1 MQVAVVD
8 DADADARSLIQYLE
22 QFSQDTAVALDVRR
36 FDGAGEFFAAK
47 TSEFSLVIL
56 DIDMPG
62 MNGVECA
69 HVIRETDP
77 DVVIMFVTNLPQYA
91 LAGYEV
97 EAVDYVIKP
106 LTYSEFSLKMKKALR
121 YVSQNREKSVVLKTR
136 EGVVTLSVW
145 EIMYVE
151 STRHYLDYHTKSQ
164 VIRVRA
170 TMSGAEAELAGS
182 HFARCNSG
190 YLVNLRYVERICGDE
205 LHVGGDVLKISRG
218 RRAAFMEAF
227 ARFAGGI

>member
-8 DADADARSLIQYLE
+8 DADNDARSLVSYLKK
-22 QFSQDTAVALDVRR
+22 FSQDQGIALEVDR
-36 FDGAGEFFAAK
+36 FNNAGAFFKAD
-47 TSEFSLVIL
+47 TSTFSLVIL

-106 LTYSEFSLKMKKALR
+106 VSYGEFCLKMKKALR
-121 YVSQNREKSVVLKTR
+121 YVGRNREHSIVLKCAD
-136 EGVVTLSVW
+136 GVRTLSAW
-145 EIMYVE
+145 EVLYVE
-151 STRHYLDYHTKSQ
+151 SDRHYLDYHTKTGC
-164 VIRVRA
+164 VRVRG
-170 TMSGAEAELAGS
+170 TMSAAEKDLAS
-182 HFARCNSG
+182 HHFVRCNSG
-190 YLVNLRYVERICGDE
+190 YLVNLRHVSSISGEDVLVGD
-205 LHVGGDVLKISRG
+205 DWLKISRA
-218 RRAAFMEAF
+218 RRASFMEAF
-227 ARFAGGI
+227 ARFTGGI